1 MNQNKGIM
9 LAKRRWIID
18 LHDYRIATKEQRLRK
33 ETMAEARLKLI
44 RMGRK
49 DNWGLLYEKKKR
61 LKRNQQEIVLLTQK
75 VSLIDSCKGPLVMRL
90 MMDD

>member
-49 DNWGLLYEKKKR
+49 DNWGLLYEKKK
-61 LKRNQQEIVLLTQK
+61 KTKKKPTRNSVT
-75 VSLIDSCKGPLVMRL
+75 DSESFLNWFL
-90 MMDD
+90 